1 MKNYSEEIALR
12 QVRANIAAGS
22 GNENI
27 DQETLDQAQLSLA
40 NPATEKARK
49 IEAIFKNA
57 KGITTSFAYQ
67 SENIDNPTLFI
78 FVTDPEQADYLNR
91 VIIHQFDLGGI
102 TLSVKV
108 VQAVAGDVVV
118 LSEQTDTVSLTKYE
132 LFKLAMKDS
141 PLIVKFLDIY
151 VPLFD
156 VTYHFCETSP
166 KACFVGIDDLSN
178 PDGMRAILPTDLL
191 PELFDFGTIGCLI
204 STFAPANE
212 K

>member
-1 MKNYSEEIALR
+1 MKDYSEEIGLR
-12 QVRANIAAGS
+12 QVRANLASNPEYDGVSSEAIA
-22 GNENI
+22 
-27 DQETLDQAQLSLA
+27 QAQLTLA

-49 IEAIFKNA
+49 IEAIFKGAN
-57 KGITTSFAYQ
+57 GITTSFVYAGEKI
-67 SENIDNPTLFI
+67 SNPTLFI

-91 VIIHQFDLGGI
+91 IIIRQFDLGGI

-108 VQAVAGDVVV
+108 VQAVAGDVEE
-118 LSEQTDTVSLTKYE
+118 LAAPTDIVSLSKYE
-132 LFKLAMKDS
+132 LFKLAMKGN

-178 PDGMRAILPTDLL
+178 PEGMRAILPTDLL
-191 PELFDFGTIGCLI
+191 PELFDFGAIGCFI
-204 STFAPANE
+204 STFVPANE